1 MKTTCIGP
9 NLIWLFFLIP
19 FYKTDLLAADFS
31 FFLECPSSVTIQ
43 CTDDVSNL
51 DKYGIAYIWK
61 NNSKTPA
68 PPPVKI
74 IYNTNSCGIGTITR
88 YWEVMDPYM
97 KLQKCE
103 QVITVVA
110 SVYFNL
116 SDISWP
122 PAYTIEGCNPATD
135 PRNLPAPYDYPT
147 YTKLKCSQPMH
158 SYRDQKFTV
167 SDGCMKIVR
176 DWTVIDWCQF
186 QPNVNPTPGRWTYT
200 QVIKL
205 ILTDT
210 TARLICPKDT
220 IVDALKDCKGTFV
233 KLDSAKATN
242 KCGFPML
249 IRNTSPYSKSKGP
262 DASGDYPL
270 GTTEFYFITE
280 YGCGK
285 ELKCKVKVNVR
296 NKIGPVPY
304 CLNGLI
310 VALMPVDTNKDGTPD
325 DGMIAVWA
333 KDFNVGSYH
342 PCGYKNLKFSFSS
355 DTSDMSRVF
364 TCADLGK
371 NDIQMWVTDSLGNQS
386 YCKTYL
392 EVQNNNAKIPD
403 CKRRDSIKS
412 GIVLGGTVSDLQH
425 KMVQEVQFTL
435 YGPSTVITV
444 TTTDTILK
452 IRYDTITSKS
462 GFKFY
467 VRYVD
472 TSYQTRNHTV
482 HNQWVKTCKSDLNGK
497 YSFEKLILND
507 SYQLKADKTEYDF
520 QGININ
526 DVIVLLKHI
535 TGSSKIT
542 DPYKLIAADVN
553 CDGVIDQADFELLY
567 GLILKTRSYSEFCRH
582 WRIIPKG
589 FKFTDPLNPFL
600 DSFEPLME
608 FKNMT
613 QSKVNMDYLAVRVGE
628 LDGNISGFNSTV
640 TDIRINELFELNK
653 SGFVL
658 ENVYPNPAEGPI
670 VHFAITCFQSNL
682 LILSIYDVQ
691 GNLLQNNSRSFD
703 KGNHIWE
710 VPMNSLSNS
719 GMFFYSI
726 SDGTQ
731 NQYGKLIRSK

>member
-9 NLIWLFFLIP
+9 KYIWLFFLIP
-19 FYKTDLLAADFS
+19 FYKTDLCAADFS
-31 FFLECPSSVTIQ
+31 FFLECPAPVTIQ
-43 CTDDVSNL
+43 CSDDVSNL

-61 NNSKTPA
+61 NNTKSPA

-97 KLQKCE
+97 KIQKCE
-103 QVITVVA
+103 QVITIV
-110 SVYFNL
+110 SSIYFTL
-116 SDISWP
+116 SDINWP
-122 PAYTIEGCNPATD
+122 PAYTLEGCNPSTD
-135 PRNLPAPYDYPT
+135 PRNLPAPYNYPT
-147 YTKLKCSQPMH
+147 FTKLKCSQPMH
-158 SYRDQKFTV
+158 SYKDQKFTV

-210 TARLICPKDT
+210 TAALLCPKDT
-220 IVDALKDCKGTFV
+220 VVNALKDCKGTFV
-233 KLDSAKATN
+233 KLDSAKASN
-242 KCGFPML
+242 KCGFPMS

-285 ELKCKVKVNVR
+285 ELKCKVKLTVR

-412 GIVLGGTVSDLQH
+412 GIVLGGSVSDIQQ
-425 KMVQEVQFTL
+425 KMIQGVHLSL
-435 YGPSTVITV
+435 YGASNIQTIS
-444 TTTDTILK
+444 TTDTLIN
-452 IRYDTITSKS
+452 IRFDTILSKS
-462 GFKFY
+462 GMKFY
-467 VRYVD
+467 VRYFD
-472 TSYQTRNHTV
+472 TIFQTKNHTI
-482 HNQWVKTCKSDLNGK
+482 HSQWTKHCKTDPLGRF
-497 YSFEKLILND
+497 SFDELIKND
-507 SYQLKADKTEYDF
+507 DYQLKLDKSELDF
-520 QGININ
+520 QGITIN

-535 TGSSKIT
+535 TGSSILV
-542 DPYKLIAADVN
+542 DPYKLIAADIN
-553 CDGVIDQADFELLY
+553 CDGVIDQSDFEILY
-567 GLILKTRSYSEFCRH
+567 AVILKTRPYSDVCKH
-582 WRIIPKG
+582 WRFIPKG
-589 FKFTDPLNPFL
+589 FNFTNKLNPFL
-600 DSFEPLME
+600 DNFEPVVE
-608 FKNMT
+608 FKNVA
-613 QSKVNMDYLAVRVGE
+613 QSKIIMDYTAVRLGE
-628 LDGNISGFNSTV
+628 LDGIINGFRTVELDTRIAGLLNQNS
-640 TDIRINELFELNK
+640 ESFLLQ
-653 SGFVL
+653 
-658 ENVYPNPAEGPI
+658 NVYPNPVQGQSI
-670 VHFAITCFQSNL
+670 NFAINFIQSNIL
-682 LILSIYDVQ
+682 TLSIYDLQ
-691 GNLLQNNSRSFD
+691 GNLLQRNSRSFD
-703 KGNHIWE
+703 KGNQIWE
-710 VPMNSLSNS
+710 LPLIGVPVS
-719 GMFFYSI
+719 GMFYYLLT
-726 SDGTQ
+726 DGNQ
-731 NQYGKLIRSK
+731 NQSGKLIRSK